1 MYQLEKKVASYNTRI
16 SNGNGKCGTSVM
28 CQNPSNALIGLGH
41 AGGVLT
47 FWSPNQREPLVKM
60 LAHKST
66 LRSIAIDQT
75 GSYMATSGVDAK
87 LKIWDLRNYKCLN
100 EYRTSSNGASTLA
113 FSQKNF

>member
-1 MYQLEKKVASYNTRI
+1 MGYLSYVDVSIGKKIASFNTKI
-16 SNGNGKCGTSVM
+16 ANGNGRCGTSVM

-66 LRSIAIDQT
+66 LRSVTIDQT
-75 GSYMATSGVDAK
+75 GT
-87 LKIWDLRNYKCLN
+87 
-100 EYRTSSNGASTLA
+100 
-113 FSQKNF
+113 

>member
-1 MYQLEKKVASYNTRI
+1 
-16 SNGNGKCGTSVM
+16 M

-66 LRSIAIDQT
+66 LRSVTIDQT
-75 GSYMATSGVDAK
+75 GT
-87 LKIWDLRNYKCLN
+87 
-100 EYRTSSNGASTLA
+100 
-113 FSQKNF
+113 